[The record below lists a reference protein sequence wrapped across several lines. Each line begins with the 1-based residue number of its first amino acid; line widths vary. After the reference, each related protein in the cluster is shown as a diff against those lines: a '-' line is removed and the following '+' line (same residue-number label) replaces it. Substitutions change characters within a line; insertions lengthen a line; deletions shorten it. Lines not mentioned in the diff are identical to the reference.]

1 MTLSSENATGSKDL
15 AVSADRHRA
24 IADLVRAPASLL
36 PSWPFTALFA
46 LLPVWWLI
54 GAIDFIWFAAA
65 AVMGLYLLRSRA
77 VSVPRGFGF
86 WLLFIIWSSFAAVHL
101 DTLSRLVGFTY
112 RQLLYVAAT
121 VIFLYLY
128 NARRHITSQRI
139 AGTMTI
145 YWLTTVAG
153 GYLGLLFP
161 TGSLRTPLSY
171 LMPSGLLNNELV
183 NLMVVR
189 TFAQF
194 DPEAWGDTAPRPTAP
209 FHYTNNWGNAY
220 SMLLPFVLLYLIQV
234 RGQRR
239 FWLLLAA
246 LPISLVPAFLTLNR
260 GMFIGL
266 AIALVYAAVRL
277 ALQGHRVGVAVIA
290 LAGLAAAFV
299 FILTPAQER
308 LTDRLESS
316 SSTTTRASTYS
327 KTWEETKESPIFGH
341 GAPRPSQNPNAP
353 PIGSQGHFWIVLFS
367 FGVGGA
373 LLFVGWFAAAF
384 IGTIKRPDP
393 VGLTC
398 NTVLAVALVE
408 LFYYGLLPYG
418 LPIIVT
424 AAALGLRPLERA
436 VPAARPTG

>member
-1 MTLSSENATGSKDL
+1 M
-15 AVSADRHRA
+15 AVPADRHRS
-24 IADLVRAPASLL
+24 IADLARAPASLL
-36 PSWPFTALFA
+36 PSWPFTTLFA
-46 LLPVWWLI
+46 LLPLWWVI

-65 AVMGLYLLRSRA
+65 AVMALYLLRSRS
-77 VSVPRGFGF
+77 VSVPRGFGI
-86 WLLFIIWSSFAAVHL
+86 WLLFLAWSSFAVVHL
-101 DTLSRLVGFTY
+101 DTMSRLVGFTY

-128 NARRHITSQRI
+128 NARRHITSRHI

-183 NLMVVR
+183 NLMVIR

-194 DPEAWGDTAPRPTAP
+194 DPDSWGDTAARPTAP

-220 SMLLPFVLLYLIQV
+220 SMLLPFVILYLIRI
-234 RGQRR
+234 RGERR
-239 FWLLLAA
+239 FWLLAA
-246 LPISLVPAFLTLNR
+246 TLPVSLVPAYLTLNR

-266 AIALVYAAVRL
+266 GVALAYAAFRL
-277 ALQGHRVGVAVIA
+277 ALQGRRGPVLVIA
-290 LAGLAAAFV
+290 LAGIAAAIVFV
-299 FILTPAQER
+299 LTPAQDR
-308 LTDRLESS
+308 LTDRLETS
-316 SSTTTRASTYS
+316 SSTTTRASTYTQ
-327 KTWEETKESPIFGH
+327 TWEETKESPVFGK
-341 GAPRPSQNPNAP
+341 GAPRPAANPNAP
-353 PIGSQGHFWIVLFS
+353 PLGTQGHFWIVLFS
-367 FGVGGA
+367 FGIGGA

-393 VGLTC
+393 VGLAC

-418 LPIIVT
+418 LPIIMT
-424 AAALGLRPLERA
+424 AAALGLRPRQ
-436 VPAARPTG
+436 RST